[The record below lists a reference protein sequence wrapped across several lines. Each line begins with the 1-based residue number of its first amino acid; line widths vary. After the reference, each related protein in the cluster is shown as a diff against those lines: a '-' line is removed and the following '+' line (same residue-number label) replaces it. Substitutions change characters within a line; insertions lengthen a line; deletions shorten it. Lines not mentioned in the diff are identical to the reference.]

1 MRIRTATLAVVA
13 VAALAAAVFWF
24 LTAPQPLDA
33 AVLPDKPGDAA
44 KGERLFW
51 AGGCASCHA
60 APGASGDDLLKLTG
74 GVAIASPFGTFH
86 APNISPDKTHG
97 IGNWSAL
104 DFVNAM
110 KRGMA
115 PDGSHL
121 YPAFPY
127 TSYQRMT
134 VPDLLDLKAYL
145 DTLPAEAT
153 ANQPHDLPFPFS
165 IRRGIGLWKLLYLD
179 GKTFTPDP
187 AKSEAVNHGAYLVEG
202 PGHCN
207 ECHTPRTALGGL
219 DMSRALAGAPDPSGK
234 GKVPNITSGP
244 GGLSDWSADDIAN
257 ALDTGFTPDFDS
269 LGGTMAE
276 VVRNMA
282 KLTAEDRQAI
292 GDYLKQVPPAAVAA
306 AAAPTP

>member
-1 MRIRTATLAVVA
+1 VRVRSAAITLLA
-13 VAALAAAVFWF
+13 VAAVAAAAFWV
-24 LTAPQPLDA
+24 LTKPQPLDA

-44 KGERLFW
+44 KGERWFW

-60 APGASGDDLLKLTG
+60 APGATDDDLLKLAG

-97 IGNWSAL
+97 IGGWSTL

-110 KRGMA
+110 KRGLA
-115 PDGSHL
+115 PDGGHL

-127 TSYQRMT
+127 TSYQRMA
-134 VPDLLDLKAYL
+134 VPDLVDLKAYL
-145 DTLPAEAT
+145 DTLPADAT
-153 ANQPHDLPFPFS
+153 ANKPHELPFPFS
-165 IRRGIGLWKLLYLD
+165 IRRGVGLWKLLYLD
-179 GKTFTPDP
+179 GETFAPDP
-187 AKSEAVNHGAYLVEG
+187 AKNEAVNHGAYLVEG

-219 DMSRALAGAPDPSGK
+219 DMSRALGGAPDPSGK
-234 GKVPNITSGP
+234 GRVPDITSGP
-244 GGLSDWSADDIAN
+244 GGLGDWSADDIAN
-257 ALDTGFTPDFDS
+257 ALDTGFTPEFDS

-282 KLTAEDRQAI
+282 KLPAEDREAI
-292 GDYLKQVPPAAVAA
+292 AAYLKQVAPVAA
-306 AAAPTP
+306 TP

>member
-1 MRIRTATLAVVA
+1 VRIRSAALSLVA
-13 VAALAAAVFWF
+13 LAALAGVAFWV
-24 LTAPQPLDA
+24 LTLPQPLDA

-44 KGERLFW
+44 KGERWFW

-60 APGASGDDLLKLTG
+60 APGAAGDDLLKLAG

-86 APNISPDKTHG
+86 APNLSPDKTHG
-97 IGNWSAL
+97 IGGWSTL

-110 KRGMA
+110 KRGLA

-134 VPDLLDLKAYL
+134 VPDLVDLKAYL
-145 DTLPAEAT
+145 DTLPADAT
-153 ANQPHDLPFPFS
+153 ANKPHDLPFPFS
-165 IRRGIGLWKLLYLD
+165 LRRGIGLWKMLYLD
-179 GKTFTPDP
+179 GETFAPDP

-207 ECHTPRTALGGL
+207 ECHTPRTAFGGL
-219 DMSRALAGAPDPSGK
+219 DMSLALGGAPDPSGK
-234 GKVPNITSGP
+234 GRVPDITSR
-244 GGLSDWSADDIAN
+244 GLEDWSADDIAS
-257 ALDTGFTPDFDS
+257 ALDSGFTPEFDS

-282 KLTAEDRQAI
+282 KLPAEDREAI
-292 GDYLKQVPPAAVAA
+292 AAYLKQVPPVAA
-306 AAAPTP
+306 PAPAPN

>member
-1 MRIRTATLAVVA
+1 MTVRFRSAALVLVAAAA
-13 VAALAAAVFWF
+13 VAAAAFWF
-24 LTAPQPLDA
+24 MTAPQPLSA

-60 APGASGDDLLKLTG
+60 APGAAGDDLLKLSG
-74 GVAIASPFGTFH
+74 GVAITSPFGTFH
-86 APNISPDKTHG
+86 APNISPDKAHG
-97 IGNWSAL
+97 IGNWSTL
-104 DFVNAM
+104 DFINAM
-110 KRGMA
+110 KRGIA

-145 DTLPAEAT
+145 DTLPTDAT

-179 GKTFTPDP
+179 GETFKPDP

-219 DMSRALAGAPDPSGK
+219 DRSQALGGAPDPSGK
-234 GKVPNITSGP
+234 GRVPDITSGP
-244 GGLSDWSADDIAN
+244 GGLGDWSAGDIAS
-257 ALDTGFTPDFDS
+257 ALETGFTPDFDS
-269 LGGTMAE
+269 IGGTMAE
-276 VVRNMA
+276 VQRNMA
-282 KLTAEDRQAI
+282 KLPAADREAI
-292 GDYLKQVPPAAVAA
+292 GEYLKQVPPVAA
-306 AAAPTP
+306 SKP

>member
-1 MRIRTATLAVVA
+1 VRIRTASLAVVA
-13 VAALAAAVFWF
+13 AAALAAAAFWL

-60 APGASGDDLLKLTG
+60 APGASGDDLLKLSG

-97 IGNWSAL
+97 IGDWSAL

-145 DTLPAEAT
+145 DTLPSETT
-153 ANQPHDLPFPFS
+153 ANQPHELPFPFS
-165 IRRGIGLWKLLYLD
+165 IRRAIGLWKLLYLD

-187 AKSEAVNHGAYLVEG
+187 AKSAAVNHGAYLVEG
-202 PGHCN
+202 AGHCN

-219 DMSRALAGAPDPSGK
+219 EMDRALGGAPNPSGK
-234 GKVPNITSGP
+234 GSVPDITSGP
-244 GGLSDWSADDIAN
+244 GGLADWSAEDIAN

-292 GDYLKQVPPAAVAA
+292 GEYLKQVPPVAA
-306 AAAPTP
+306 PDAPKP